1 MTHGDGECGF
11 IAFRLRLSS
20 PLPPVMPRC
29 TVRHL
34 AKHYGT
40 LTALHEATL
49 TVHDGEVLGLL
60 GPNGAGKTTLMA
72 CLAGLQPPDAGTI
85 TFDHD
90 AAWDA
95 SARSASTSPVFYLPD
110 GITPWGA
117 QRVGWLMDFM
127 AGVMGRAAHGV
138 ADVREVLQIAPLT
151 DRRLDTLSKGQRK
164 RVLLALALLVPQP
177 LLLLDEPF
185 DGLDL
190 RLTREVVALLR
201 RQAAAGRALVVSLHA
216 MPDAERVCDRVVLLD
231 NGRTVAEGS
240 IAALRE
246 ATGLPNAPL
255 EEVFLAYV

>member
-1 MTHGDGECGF
+1 
-11 IAFRLRLSS
+11 
-20 PLPPVMPRC
+20 MPRC

-34 AKHYGT
+34 AKHYGA
-40 LTALHEATL
+40 LTALHAANV

-72 CLAGLQPPDAGTI
+72 CLAGLQPPDRGTI
-85 TFDHD
+85 TFDAD

-95 SARSASTSPVFYLPD
+95 SASPVFYLPD

-117 QRVGWLMDFM
+117 QRVGWLLDFM
-127 AGVMGRAAHGV
+127 AGVMGRATHGV
-138 ADVREVLQIAPLT
+138 EDVWQVLQMDPLM
-151 DRRLDTLSKGQRK
+151 DRRLETLSKGQRK
-164 RVLLALALLVPQP
+164 RVLLALALLVPHP

-246 ATGLPNAPL
+246 ATGLLDAPL